1 MWPPVNPLWKVCL
14 ESLCRLWES
23 LWKLRKMVNL
33 EHLLYW
39 RISPSLLLESAPFF
53 VKNWLLKRAKKFW
66 FCDRA
71 LVFQPEIKSALTGC
85 IPISLPSISGL
96 EPFVEEHNK
105 WKWKVNIAN
114 GTMDPT
120 LSVRLSRIKRS
131 LVISLVKIWP
141 HSISF
146 LLWFWAH
153 DYVSNFF
160 ETLCM
165 NEAIYAPQ
173 SSSWWSASWSDLTLE
188 MMHWVTGY
196 HPFVMRG
203 LRRCTRDAW
212 REGSTLKI
220 TITFYCSCTAL

>member
-53 VKNWLLKRAKKFW
+53 VKNWLLKPAKKFW

-114 GTMDPT
+114 GTMYPT

-131 LVISLVKIWP
+131 QVISLAKLGPTLPDFGPIIILAIFFRQLVDRIGIRNWEIRDGKYELGKVLLANCRRG
-141 HSISF
+141 HFSGKVQYSIR
-146 LLWFWAH
+146 AC
-153 DYVSNFF
+153 N
-160 ETLCM
+160 
-165 NEAIYAPQ
+165 
-173 SSSWWSASWSDLTLE
+173 
-188 MMHWVTGY
+188 
-196 HPFVMRG
+196 
-203 LRRCTRDAW
+203 
-212 REGSTLKI
+212 
-220 TITFYCSCTAL
+220 

>member
-39 RISPSLLLESAPFF
+39 RISPSLLLESASFF
-53 VKNWLLKRAKKFW
+53 VKNWLLKPAKKFW

-105 WKWKVNIAN
+105 WKWKVNITKWHN
-114 GTMDPT
+114 GPNSFSKTKQNQA
-120 LSVRLSRIKRS
+120 LSSDIASKAWSHVT
-131 LVISLVKIWP
+131 
-141 HSISF
+141 
-146 LLWFWAH
+146 WFWAH
-153 DYVSNFF
+153 NYISNFF
-160 ETLCM
+160 
-165 NEAIYAPQ
+165 
-173 SSSWWSASWSDLTLE
+173 
-188 MMHWVTGY
+188 
-196 HPFVMRG
+196 
-203 LRRCTRDAW
+203 
-212 REGSTLKI
+212 
-220 TITFYCSCTAL
+220 